1 MQQNDVKRHITQ
13 NEAQMKLNETES
25 LEEEKKM
32 KEKREA
38 IEKLRKDKEWYENF
52 AAGLGKSLEPS

>member
-1 MQQNDVKRHITQ
+1 
-13 NEAQMKLNETES
+13 MKLNETES